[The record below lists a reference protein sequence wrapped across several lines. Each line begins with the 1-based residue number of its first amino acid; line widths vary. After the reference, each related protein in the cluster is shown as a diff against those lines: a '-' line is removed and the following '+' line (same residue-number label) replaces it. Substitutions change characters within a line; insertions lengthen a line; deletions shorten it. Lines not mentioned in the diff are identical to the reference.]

1 MKNFSQLLIG
11 LSLLMFGTT
20 SFSQSR
26 TDNPQSVP
34 AIQSGGETVKVAS
47 SPELYS
53 LVTNWVTD
61 FSQSN
66 PQAKIELT
74 RTNDAIAQLPGNL
87 SLLSDESLNASNDQS
102 AWRMVIGRDV
112 VVPIMNAKNP
122 MLDLVNQQGISS
134 KKFASLLTQVGPKN
148 WSAILKGGQ
157 DAGLQLIIPN
167 DPTVKAGLTE
177 FAKVNLAAGSENF
190 SSTTNDVIAAVQ
202 KNVFAIG
209 FCRLNDLKALPENIK
224 LLPIDKNG
232 NGRIDNFEKIYG
244 NVSEFTQG
252 VWIGKYPA
260 ALSKNIYA
268 VATVKPTAQSELA
281 FLAWILA
288 DGQNSLKSNG
298 YCVLTSSEKQSN
310 LASLIGGVES
320 DNGTGN
326 VNSPQSWPVALT
338 VVLLVGLFI
347 AIFYYARKRA
357 SARQEEKEIQIA
369 PLLIEN
375 VIDIPKGLYFD
386 RTHTWAFMEQD
397 GNVRVGLDDFLPHVT
412 GKLTK
417 IRMREVGELVRKG
430 EVLMTVMHEG
440 KQLNIYAPIS
450 GTILEQNELLISD
463 TALVNSSPF
472 YKGWV
477 YQLEPKNWL
486 RETQFMFMGQK
497 YVEWIQDEFVRLKDF
512 IAATVKTDKL
522 AYAHVVLQDGGELT
536 DNVLA
541 DMEPE
546 VWEDFQ
552 TKFIDTSR

>member
-1 MKNFSQLLIG
+1 MKNLSQLLIG
-11 LSLLMFGTT
+11 LLLLMFGTT

-34 AIQSGGETVKVAS
+34 AIQSGAETVKVAS

-53 LVTNWVTD
+53 LATNWVTD
-61 FSQSN
+61 FNRSN
-66 PQAKIELT
+66 SRAKITLT
-74 RTNDAIAQLPGNL
+74 QANPAKGQSLENL
-87 SLLSDESLNASNDQS
+87 NLLSDESLNALSNQS
-102 AWRMVIGRDV
+102 AWRMVIGRDI
-112 VVPIMNAKNP
+112 VVPILNAKNP
-122 MLDLVNQQGISS
+122 MLDLLNQQGISS
-134 KKFASLLTQVGPKN
+134 KKFAFLFNQVGQRN
-148 WSAILKGGQ
+148 WSSILKNGQ

-167 DPTVKAGLTE
+167 DPTIKAGLTE
-177 FAKVNLAAGSENF
+177 FAEVDLAAGSEIF
-190 SSTTNDVIAAVQ
+190 LGTTSEVIAAVQ

-232 NGRIDNFEKIYG
+232 NDRIDNFEKIYG
-244 NVSEFTQG
+244 NVSEFNQG

-268 VATVKPTAQSELA
+268 VANLKPSTQNELD
-281 FLAWILA
+281 FLTWILA
-288 DGQNSLKSNG
+288 DGQNELKSNG

-310 LASLIGGVES
+310 LAALIGGVVN
-320 DNGTGN
+320 DRNNGYANT
-326 VNSPQSWPVALT
+326 PKSWPVLLT
-338 VVLLVGLFI
+338 VLLVVGLFI
-347 AIFYYARKRA
+347 VIYYYTRKRV
-357 SARQEEKEIQIA
+357 SALKAEQEIQIA

-386 RTHTWAFMEQD
+386 KTHTWAFMEQD

-430 EVLMTVMHEG
+430 EILMTVMHEG

-463 TALVNSSPF
+463 TAMVNSSPF

-477 YQLEPKNWL
+477 YQIEPKNWL

-497 YVEWIQDEFVRLKDF
+497 YIDWLQDEFVRLKDF
-512 IAATVKTDKL
+512 ISATVKTDKL
-522 AYAHVVLQDGGELT
+522 AYAHVILQDGGELT